1 MHPPAKSPHAG
12 FVASAVFC
20 AVTIFSAG
28 TRAQTAAPKCPPVST
43 VKVAHNA
50 YGTADVADPYQ
61 WLEDQNSP
69 ETRAWIDAE
78 QKCTEAALSPLGGR
92 TAIAK
97 RIGELLRT
105 DTLSTP
111 SEHGGRYFFTK
122 RLANEDLAKI
132 YVRKGSSGPEEVL
145 VDPMPWSKDHS
156 ASATIEAI
164 SRDGKLLLYGR
175 REGGQDEI

>member
-78 QKCTEAALSPLGGR
+78 QKCTETALSPLAGR
-92 TAIAK
+92 AAIAK

-122 RLANEDLAKI
+122 RLPKQEL
-132 YVRKGSSGPEEVL
+132 RKGYFSNGGKRPARGPV
-145 VDPMPWSKDHS
+145 
-156 ASATIEAI
+156 
-164 SRDGKLLLYGR
+164 
-175 REGGQDEI
+175 